1 MNSRSKLLF
10 GLSALALGGTLAG
23 GALTQGFALSAFAAD
38 APNAKKA
45 ASEAAKARKAIAK
58 RKAAKAVEHAEAAV
72 ANDPQNADYRALLGQ
87 AYLLSGRFAS
97 ASQALTDAL
106 TLNPEDGR
114 VALNLAL
121 AKIAGGDWAGAR
133 STLETHAD
141 HIPASDRGLALAL
154 SGDPVSAVEILMP
167 AARAADA
174 TAKTRQ
180 NLALSLALAGRWQEA
195 RTLAAVDVAPD
206 QLDARIMEWAKFSR
220 PTNAYDQVASL
231 LGVSAVQDAGQ
242 PVRLALA
249 QQPNVQLAAA
259 APVAPAA
266 DPIDQYMPAAPAEA
280 AEADVQV
287 AAAEPVELQEQI
299 AGTGASVVFG
309 PREEIVQAIP
319 ATYRAAPA
327 ASPAP
332 VRAARAEATAPV
344 AQGGK
349 YYVQLGAYAN
359 ANGARDAWSKQTR
372 RVPALAASAPQ
383 SAKVSTRAGT
393 FYRLSVGGFARND
406 ADSLCRQVRATGG
419 TCFVRVAA
427 GDALARWAKPGR
439 DAQMASR

>member
-1 MNSRSKLLF
+1 
-10 GLSALALGGTLAG
+10 ALGVTLAG
-23 GALTQGFALSAFAAD
+23 GALTQGFALPAFATD

-45 ASEAAKARKAIAK
+45 ASEAGQARKALAK

-87 AYLLSGRFAS
+87 AYMLSGRFTS
-97 ASQALTDAL
+97 ATQALNDAL
-106 TLNPEDGR
+106 ALNPEDGR

-121 AKIAGGDWAGAR
+121 SKIAGGDWAGAR

-141 HIPASDRGLALAL
+141 HIPAADRGLAMALA
-154 SGDPVSAVEILMP
+154 GDPVTAVDILMP

-174 TAKTRQ
+174 NAKTRQ

-195 RTLAAVDVAPD
+195 RQMASVDVAPD
-206 QLDARIMEWAKFSR
+206 QLDGRIMEWAKFSR

-249 QQPNVQLAAA
+249 QQPGVQLAA
-259 APVAPAA
+259 VAPAPAVA
-266 DPIDQYMPAAPAEA
+266 DAVDAYMPAAPQAAQVEA
-280 AEADVQV
+280 VEPDVQV
-287 AAAEPVELQEQI
+287 AAAVPTDAEPEVQQV

-309 PREEIVQAIP
+309 PREEIVQSIP
-319 ATYRAAPA
+319 ALLRDTPA
-327 ASPAP
+327 QVSAP
-332 VRAARAEATAPV
+332 VRVARATAP
-344 AQGGK
+344 AQAARSGK

-359 ANGARDAWSKQTR
+359 AGVARDAWGRQAR
-372 RVPALAASAPQ
+372 RVPALASSAPQ
-383 SAKVSTRAGT
+383 GAKVSTNAGT

-419 TCFVRVAA
+419 ACFVRVAA
-427 GDALARWAKPGR
+427 GDALASWVKPGR
-439 DAQMASR
+439 DAQLASR